1 MKFLLSIPVMMRA
14 VVVLFMAGFV
24 LGISLGYQLG
34 DSADKA
40 IPLSPSPSA
49 DSTSLSLVSP
59 NAGEVEQPCT
69 PTPWS
74 C

>member
-14 VVVLFMAGFV
+14 VLALFTAGFV

-40 IPLSPSPSA
+40 IPVSPPPSDA
-49 DSTSLSLVSP
+49 TSLSLVSP
-59 NAGEVEQPCT
+59 NTREVEELCT

>member
-14 VVVLFMAGFV
+14 VFALFMAGFV

-40 IPLSPSPSA
+40 IPVSPPHSS
-49 DSTSLSLVSP
+49 DTTSLSLVSP
-59 NAGEVEQPCT
+59 DTGEVEQLCT
-69 PTPWS
+69 PTLWS

>member
-1 MKFLLSIPVMMRA
+1 MKLLLSIPVMMRA
-14 VVVLFMAGFV
+14 VAVLFMAGFV

-40 IPLSPSPSA
+40 IPVSPPSSSGA
-49 DSTSLSLVSP
+49 ASLSLVLP
-59 NAGEVEQPCT
+59 DTGEVEHLCT
-69 PTPWS
+69 PAPWS